1 MTRNRE
7 RPGWPALPDDIKVVS
22 AGEPVIIEGPEA
34 EAILGLGIGDDHYA
48 INSAGRPM
56 RIPWDA
62 ELGKYEPA
70 PDDPLWWLSFCDT
83 DRRAGSQFLGVAI
96 VQAPTFAAAITR
108 SHVLGVNPGGEVA
121 SEGPLPAE
129 FIAAEYRDRL
139 LTRAEAEAIPE
150 PEGL

>member
-1 MTRNRE
+1 MK
-7 RPGWPALPDDIKVVS
+7 LPPDAV
-22 AGEPVIIEGPEA
+22 
-34 EAILGLGIGDDHYA
+34 LGLIGP
-48 INSAGRPM
+48 G
-56 RIPWDA
+56 
-62 ELGKYEPA
+62 PA
-70 PDDPLWWLSFCDT
+70 DPLWWLSFCDT
-83 DRRAGSQFLGVAI
+83 DRRAGSQFLGVSI

-150 PEGL
+150 PEGS